1 MSTKRRLVI
10 SSDSD
15 DDMPANEKHEKSK
28 KATIPT
34 KKRSKAVVVSDDDED
49 EQSPVSHKKT
59 ASKRSK
65 KREESNTSSDEDEL
79 VRGIDDKKK
88 KKGGK
93 KELPA
98 GQMTLDFMRKPSSSS
113 SIKTEDE
120 KKKAVGK
127 NLVDPSDF
135 FKNSPAPSAS
145 KLPKVAP
152 KAAKVVKP
160 SSPEKKISPST
171 KENTKTKKVSDDEFV
186 DSDDSFDNFVPIT
199 ASKKTPEKKKK
210 ETVKEEVTKKK
221 ETVKTKDSPKKDL
234 SKKVLPKESPKKEV
248 PKKTA
253 PPPKVVSDSSSSSQV
268 STSSIVFPPK
278 PEPVLSWVDKYKPK
292 RAGELV
298 GQHGEK
304 SPMNKLLDWL
314 KDWAKLN
321 LGEGAK
327 IKRPKPAP
335 WMASQDGTAFKAAL
349 LSGSPGVG
357 KTTCAYMACQQ
368 LGLKLVEM
376 NASDVRNK
384 KHLEQKI
391 GELSGSHQIE
401 EFFGTKKCVPQD
413 NSKVHHVLI
422 MDEVDGMS
430 GNEDRAGI
438 SELIQI
444 IKESKIP
451 IICICNDRQH
461 PKIRSLANYCYDL
474 RFSKPRVEMIRSRMM
489 TICSQ
494 EKMKIKVEDLDE
506 LIELS
511 GHDVRQTIYNLQMRS
526 KMTDAK
532 IAKKDQAWGPFEAA
546 RRLLDSRTTLME
558 KQEMFFVD
566 YGIMP
571 LFVQENYLNMKNEK
585 QSSLEAIRGLR
596 KASDLIS
603 MGDLVD
609 KQIRGG
615 GSWKLL
621 NEQSM
626 LSAALPAL
634 ATGGHLKA
642 MLQFPSWLG
651 KNSTAGK
658 KKRLLQQLV
667 QHTHLKVS
675 AGTHSFATDYAP
687 MLRQKITKPLLD
699 HENDG
704 IPTVIETMTEY
715 DLIKDDSEALTEIVT
730 WPGKIDPASKIL
742 SKVKA
747 ALTRTLNKTSRMLPY
762 SMDDVSKGKKRGV
775 NAIGIEM
782 DEEGNLVEQFEEEDG
797 ESDNEDDKPTSSE
810 VVIKTKTSGSSGTTK
825 AARGGRGGAR
835 GGSRGGKGSKK

>member
-1 MSTKRRLVI
+1 MSSKRKLVI

-15 DDMPANEKHEKSK
+15 DDMPAKAKQEKHKR
-28 KATIPT
+28 ATPT
-34 KKRSKAVVVSDDDED
+34 KKRTKQVILSDDDE
-49 EQSPVSHKKT
+49 EEERVPLKK
-59 ASKRSK
+59 AAPKRSK
-65 KREESNTSSDEDEL
+65 KQDETESDISSNEDEL
-79 VRGIDDKKK
+79 VRGSDEKKK
-88 KKGGK
+88 RKGGK

-98 GQMTLDFMRKPSSSS
+98 GQRTLDFMRKPSTAASSS
-113 SIKTEDE
+113 SVKTEE
-120 KKKAVGK
+120 QKKKTIEK
-127 NLVDPSDF
+127 TLVNPADF

-145 KLPKVAP
+145 KLPKVT
-152 KAAKVVKP
+152 AKVTKTVEKTYGKPKTPVKT
-160 SSPEKKISPST
+160 ISPST
-171 KENTKTKKVSDDEFV
+171 KENAKTKKVSDDEFV
-186 DSDDSFDNFVPIT
+186 DSDDSFDTFTPIT
-199 ASKKTPEKKKK
+199 VKKKTPEKKKEPEK
-210 ETVKEEVTKKK
+210 KEETPKKK
-221 ETVKTKDSPKKDL
+221 ETPKKEL
-234 SKKVLPKESPKKEV
+234 AKEV
-248 PKKTA
+248 PKKSA
-253 PPPKVVSDSSSSSQV
+253 PPKVASDVSSSSQV
-268 STSSIVFPPK
+268 STSSIDFPPK
-278 PEPVLSWVDKYKPK
+278 PKGPDPVLSWVDKYKPK
-292 RAGELV
+292 RLGELV

-304 SPMNKLLDWL
+304 SPMNKLMDWL
-314 KDWAKLN
+314 RDWAKHN

-327 IKRPKPAP
+327 IKKPKPAP
-335 WMASQDGTAFKAAL
+335 WMASQDGTPFKAAL

-384 KHLEQKI
+384 KHLEAKI
-391 GELSGSHQIE
+391 GELTGSHQIE
-401 EFFGTKKCVPQD
+401 EFFGMKKSVPQD
-413 NSKVHHVLI
+413 DSKVHHVLI

-430 GNEDRAGI
+430 GNQDRAGI

-451 IICICNDRQH
+451 IICICNDRMH

-474 RFSKPRVEMIRSRMM
+474 RFSKPRVETIRSRMM

-494 EKMKIKVEDLDE
+494 EKVKISKEELDE

-526 KMTDAK
+526 KSSGAK
-532 IAKKDQAWGPFEAA
+532 VAKKDQAWGPFDAA
-546 RRLLDSRTTLME
+546 RRLLDSRTTLLE

-571 LFVQENYLNMKNEK
+571 LFVQENYLNMKNDK
-585 QSSLEAIRGLR
+585 HTPQEAIRGMR
-596 KASDLIS
+596 KAADLIS
-603 MGDLVD
+603 LGDLVD
-609 KQIRGG
+609 RQIRGG

-626 LSAALPAL
+626 LSAALPAM

-642 MLQFPSWLG
+642 MIQFPSWLG

-687 MLRQKITKPLLD
+687 MLRQKITKPLIE
-699 HENDG
+699 HEADG
-704 IPTVIETMTEY
+704 IPAVIDTMTEY
-715 DLIKDDSEALTEIVT
+715 DLIRDDAEALTEIVT

-762 SMDDVSKGKKRGV
+762 SIDEVSKGKKRGV

-782 DEEGNLVEQFEEEDG
+782 DEEGNLVEQFEEEDDGG
-797 ESDNEDDKPTSSE
+797 ESDNDDEKGTSSE
-810 VVIKTKTSGSSGTTK
+810 VTVRTKSSGTSGTTK
-825 AARGGRGGAR
+825 AARGGGRGGAR
-835 GGSRGGKGSKK
+835 GGARGGRGAKK